1 LQDLTSQRRREIA
14 ITAAALQDHM
24 ARSLDALCYDP
35 RKARCSGRAPTNSR
49 STRGRRRAGD
59 KGLHERDGQEEEE
72 YVLDPDP
79 PRLTLAQRMGL
90 VTPPPRRLTE
100 DEWTRVKARS
110 TEQGES
116 AQPCAICREEF
127 HLQPQVLLSC
137 SHVFH
142 RACLRAFEKYSGRKC
157 CAMCRKEQYETRV
170 IYDGARHFRNRC
182 ATRIQAFWRGYV
194 ARKWYRNARKTICPK
209 DKDLRRKFFEAKLQ
223 ELNDSFVRY
232 CHTDV
237 EAFLSDIDRSLSSSR
252 RVFHQL
258 ERKHVSDSQESD
270 LDRIQ
275 SQVLLRDVQDCP
287 ICLTAL
293 CRPSTGTKQQGSRR
307 TLLLS
312 CSHLFHQPCLET
324 FEALHVDS
332 RPTCPMCRSEYSKR
346 LL

>member
-1 LQDLTSQRRREIA
+1 GGGGRRGGRREIA

-35 RKARCSGRAPTNSR
+35 RKARCMDHLFSSFPI
-49 STRGRRRAGD
+49 
-59 KGLHERDGQEEEE
+59 
-72 YVLDPDP
+72 
-79 PRLTLAQRMGL
+79 AQRMGL

-258 ERKHVSDSQESD
+258 ERKHVSDSQESHEVTE
-270 LDRIQ
+270 LDQARNETAQ
-275 SQVLLRDVQDCP
+275 DVQDCP